1 MTEDWARISD
11 FSYKREISDGGRV
24 NRFMIQIELWVSLKR
39 NVSIC
44 IRGFVA

>member
-24 NRFMIQIELWVSLKR
+24 NRFMIQIDLGKNYRFLLKK
-39 NVSIC
+39 C
-44 IRGFVA
+44 IGLH